1 MRWGPSL
8 ITGFVLLA
16 VSASL
21 ASAAGEPAA
30 ARACF
35 ASAEARDAI
44 AQNHLI
50 NSTIAMRN
58 AAIKLQGE
66 ALAGKLC
73 RWTEQFVYEITLLRR
88 DGRVI
93 HAFIDAR
100 TGEVVGAQNN
110 N

>member
-1 MRWGPSL
+1 MRWGTGF
-8 ITGFVLLA
+8 ITGLFLLA
-16 VSASL
+16 GL
-21 ASAAGEPAA
+21 ANPALAAGEPAL
-30 ARACF
+30 ARTCF

-50 NSTIAMRN
+50 NSTIAMKN
-58 AAIKLQGE
+58 AAVKVQAD

-73 RWTEQFVYEITLLRR
+73 RWTEQYVYEITLLRR